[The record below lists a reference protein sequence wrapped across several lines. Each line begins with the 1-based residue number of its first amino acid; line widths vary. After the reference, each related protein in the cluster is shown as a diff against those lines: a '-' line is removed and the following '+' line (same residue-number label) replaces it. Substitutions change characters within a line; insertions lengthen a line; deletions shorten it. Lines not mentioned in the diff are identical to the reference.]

1 MEDHVGLLGKTYLFA
16 DLPEEDLRRLSAL
29 LKERSDRARSTIYRQ
44 GDPDRNLYIV
54 VSGSLRAWNRDE
66 QGRDRV
72 VNRLRS
78 GDCFG
83 THSLLT
89 GERRDVTVE
98 VEESA
103 VLLYLEKHDFDSLLE
118 DHPRLRQTLS
128 LHIHERLRRVP
139 LFSQLSDDDLQRIAL
154 AMGQTRY
161 RRRSTVYREGE
172 LSSTFY
178 IIESGKVALLS
189 REENGQDEVITHLR
203 DGDFFGERSLLT
215 RQPRDT
221 SVQTVEDTRLL
232 YLDKKDFDTLMHE
245 VPSIRENL
253 SLEAQARQV
262 MISQRFPWQ
271 RQGEVLISLSRKHLY
286 SFVRSLWVLLLPLLC
301 LVIVITLVRTFM
313 WPHLWAYVAATL
325 LAVLSGAITLWL
337 WVDWR
342 NDYYAITNKRV
353 VHREKTVLLR
363 ESREEAPLENIQD
376 ISLLMP
382 GITGRVFGFDDLSI
396 QTAGAKGRI
405 VFKTVGNA
413 AWIRDRLFEQ
423 LERIK
428 AEERGEQRGAIRER
442 LQMELGRAE
451 AGQDPLSGQEILS
464 AGAGSEPSPSE
475 QRSSPG
481 PTGVLSA
488 LRGYLIPRMRTE
500 ENGVVTWRK
509 HWFRLVER
517 VVGTAVLLFILA
529 QLGSAALLGLAAP
542 TPRFEGLFW
551 IALLLGG
558 ALALF
563 LLWFRYEDWRN
574 DIYQLTNDR
583 IIDIERLPLGL
594 REERR
599 EANLAMIQDIGYE
612 IPGPIANLLDY
623 GHVVIETAGREA
635 VFTFS
640 WVHEP
645 RRVQEEVFARM
656 DAFRERERQQQRER
670 RADELLDWFASYTE
684 LSQDQTGPPPQADDQ
699 SPKNERGA

>member
-1 MEDHVGLLGKTYLFA
+1 MEDRIGLLRKTYLFG
-16 DLPEEDLRRLSAL
+16 DLPEEDLRRFSVL
-29 LKERSDRARSTIYRQ
+29 LKERSHRARSTIYRQ
-44 GDPDRNLYIV
+44 GDPDHNLYIV
-54 VSGSLRAWNRDE
+54 VSGSLRAWNRDDR
-66 QGRDRV
+66 GRDRV

-83 THSLLT
+83 AHSLLT

-98 VEESA
+98 VEEPA
-103 VLLYLEKHDFDSLLE
+103 VLLYLDKQDFDSLLE
-118 DHPRLRQTLS
+118 DYPQIRETLS
-128 LHIHERLRRVP
+128 LHVHERLRRVP
-139 LFSQLSDDDLQRIAL
+139 LFSQLSDDNLQQIAL
-154 AMGQTRY
+154 VMGQTRY
-161 RRRSTVYREGE
+161 RRRSTIYREGE
-172 LSSTFY
+172 VSSTFY
-178 IIESGKVALLS
+178 IIESGRVALLS
-189 REENGQDEVITHLR
+189 KEENGQDRVITHLR

-232 YLDKKDFDTLMHE
+232 YLNGKDFDRLMQE

-253 SLEAQARQV
+253 SLEAQAREV
-262 MISQRFPWQ
+262 MIRQRFPWQ
-271 RQGEVLISLSRKHLY
+271 REGEVLISLSRKHVY

-301 LVIVITLVRTFM
+301 LGIVVTLGRTFL
-313 WPHLWAYVAATL
+313 WPNLWIYVAAAL
-325 LAVLSGAITLWL
+325 VAALAGAVTLWL

-353 VHREKTVLLR
+353 VHREKTILLR
-363 ESREEAPLENIQD
+363 ESRDEAPLESIQD

-405 VFKTVGNA
+405 VFKTVGSA

-428 AEERGEQRGAIRER
+428 AEDKGEERDAIRYR
-442 LQMELGRAE
+442 LQVELGHAE
-451 AGQDPLSGQEILS
+451 TEKGPPLAPENLPAS
-464 AGAGSEPSPSE
+464 AASEPSLAD
-475 QRSSPG
+475 RRDSPR

-488 LRGYLIPRMRTE
+488 LRSYLIPRMRTE
-500 ENGVVTWRK
+500 DGGVVTWRK
-509 HWFRLVER
+509 HWFRLVEK
-517 VVGTAVLLFILA
+517 VAGTAILLFILA
-529 QLGSAALLGLAAP
+529 QLGAAALLELATP

-551 IALLLGG
+551 AALFLGG

-563 LLWFRYEDWRN
+563 LVWFRYEDWRN
-574 DIYQLTNDR
+574 DIYQLTNER

-599 EANLAMIQDIGYE
+599 EASLSMIQDIGYE

-656 DAFRERERQQQRER
+656 DAFRERARQQQRER
-670 RADELLDWFASYTE
+670 RADELLDWFATYTE
-684 LSQDQTGPPPQADDQ
+684 LSQDQTGPPAPEKDE
-699 SPKNERGA
+699 SP

>member
-1 MEDHVGLLGKTYLFA
+1 MEDRTGLLRKTYLFA
-16 DLPEEDLRRLSAL
+16 SLPEEDLRRLSAL
-29 LKERSDRARSTIYRQ
+29 LKERSDRAPSTIYRQ

-66 QGRDRV
+66 HGRPRV
-72 VNRLRS
+72 VNRLRA

-89 GERRDVTVE
+89 GARRDVTVE
-98 VEESA
+98 VEEPA
-103 VLLYLEKHDFDSLLE
+103 VLLYLEKQDFDSLLE
-118 DHPRLRQTLS
+118 DHPRLREALS
-128 LHIHERLRRVP
+128 LHVHERLRRVP
-139 LFSQLSDDDLQRIAL
+139 LFSRLSDDDLQRIAL

-161 RRRSTVYREGE
+161 RPRSTIYREGE
-172 LSSTFY
+172 QSSTFY
-178 IIESGKVALLS
+178 VVESGRVALLS
-189 REENGQDEVITHLR
+189 REKDGQDKVVTHLR
-203 DGDFFGERSLLT
+203 EGDFFGERSLLT

-232 YLDKKDFDTLMHE
+232 YLNKKDFDTLIHE

-253 SLEAQARQV
+253 SLEAQAREV
-262 MISQRFPWQ
+262 MITQRFPWQ
-271 RQGEVLISLSRKHLY
+271 REGEVLISLSRKHAY
-286 SFVRSLWVLLLPLLC
+286 SFVRGLWVLLLPLLL
-301 LVIVITLVRTFM
+301 LVVFVAVARAFL
-313 WPHLWAYVAATL
+313 WPHVWIYAGAALVAA
-325 LAVLSGAITLWL
+325 LAGGITLWL

-363 ESREEAPLENIQD
+363 ETRDEAPLESIQD
-376 ISLLMP
+376 ITLLMP

-428 AEERGEQRGAIRER
+428 SEERGEQRDAIRQR
-442 LQMELGRAE
+442 LQVEMGHAE
-451 AGQDPLSGQEILS
+451 AEQGSPPDHEPLS
-464 AGAGSEPSPSE
+464 AGAKSEPRTADR
-475 QRSSPG
+475 QSSPE
-481 PTGVLSA
+481 PTGVLSTV
-488 LRGYLIPRMRTE
+488 RSYLIPRMRTE
-500 ENGVVTWRK
+500 DGGIVTWRK

-517 VVGTAVLLFILA
+517 IAGTTILLFILA
-529 QLGSAALLGLAAP
+529 QLGAAVLLGLATP
-542 TPRFEGLFW
+542 TPRFEGPFW
-551 IALLLGG
+551 AALLVGG

-563 LLWFRYEDWRN
+563 LTWFRYEDWRN
-574 DIYQLTNDR
+574 DIYQLTNER

-599 EANLAMIQDIGYE
+599 EASLSMIQDIGYE

-645 RRVQEEVFARM
+645 RSVQEEVFARM

-684 LSQDQTGPPPQADDQ
+684 LSQDQTGPPAREEDQ
-699 SPKNERGA
+699 SPEN